1 MKCEVIRDLIP
12 LYDEKLCS
20 GESAA
25 LVEEHIE
32 TCAACKRLLE
42 ELPRADVPQAD
53 PNGIKPFVKIKRK
66 LRARV
71 AALIALG
78 VVLLAVLIPVGYL
91 TVNQIF
97 HFNGG
102 TDFEDLI
109 YRSKAKQFAEMIA
122 EGRVE
127 EYAER
132 CDDTGRTAPD
142 GTEYSYRDV
151 YLEKLRAAYEK
162 VKKYEPRVGEV
173 HCSYQNNHSGFISR
187 NLYFILEFTRSDG
200 SPYRITIIP
209 WNGSELW
216 SIGDVQIPIH
226 PTILY
231 DVDPKKTNYEN
242 YSVIFSEENSPT
254 DLREICAYINLLYLV
269 DGGNFDINVIEGFS
283 RKESIEPYPE
293 ESVDIMGHMVAV
305 RFAVSD
311 YKAVYN
317 GIAAAKRSG
326 YVIDTAISGERF
338 DGERNMFYY
347 TVMLMG
353 YDGERYAVV
362 SIKLYYDEFGFHS
375 PRPEDIKGITG
386 NSDLE
391 MTMAKMFG

>member
-1 MKCEVIRDLIP
+1 MKCEIIRDLIP

-25 LVEEHIE
+25 LVEEHIK
-32 TCAACKRLLE
+32 TCAACKELLE
-42 ELPRADVPQAD
+42 ELPKADIPKAD
-53 PNGIKPFVKIKRK
+53 PNGIKPFAKVKRR
-66 LRARV
+66 LRGRIAV
-71 AALIALG
+71 LIALG

-102 TDFEDLI
+102 TDFEDII
-109 YRSKAKQFAEMIA
+109 YKSKAKQFAEMIA
-122 EGRVE
+122 EGRAE
-127 EYAER
+127 EYTER
-132 CDDTGRTAPD
+132 CDDA
-142 GTEYSYRDV
+142 YRDF
-151 YLEKLRAAYEK
+151 YLEKLRSAYEK
-162 VKKYEPRVGEV
+162 VEKYEPRVGEV
-173 HCSYQNNHSGFISR
+173 HCSYHNHHGSHGVTR
-187 NLYFILEFTRSDG
+187 ELYFNLEFTLADG
-200 SPYRITIIP
+200 SPYQIRIYP
-209 WNGSELW
+209 GNGNSNPL

-231 DVDPKKTNYEN
+231 DVDPEKTNYEN

-254 DLREICAYINLLYLV
+254 DLREICAYLNLLYLV

-283 RKESIEPYPE
+283 RKKTIDPYSE
-293 ESVDIMGHMVAV
+293 ESVDNMGHLVAL

-317 GIAAAKRSG
+317 GLAAAQRSN
-326 YVIDTAISGERF
+326 YIIDTAISDERF
-338 DGERNMFYY
+338 DEERNMFYY
-347 TVMLMG
+347 PVILMG
-353 YDGERYAVV
+353 FDGERYAVV